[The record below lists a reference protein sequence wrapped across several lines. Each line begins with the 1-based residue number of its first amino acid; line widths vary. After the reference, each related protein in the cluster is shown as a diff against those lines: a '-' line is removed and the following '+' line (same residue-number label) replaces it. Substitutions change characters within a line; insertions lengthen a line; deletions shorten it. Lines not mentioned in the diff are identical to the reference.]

1 MVERLAG
8 PGRRG
13 PSTVRLVREPIQ
25 SDIPKAGLTVV
36 ELAQDVLAR
45 IEQANRYARER
56 KRRFRRR
63 SATVKVGALVLSGTS
78 TIILGWQD
86 LDFWTGLAFSL
97 VALMTVVNAFE
108 PFFAWRS
115 RWVLMEETQYRL
127 YRLRDDLSYYVAGRK
142 PEELDP
148 ATITQFFENYQSIW
162 DQLGDRWMEYRRSV
176 ISG

>member
-1 MVERLAG
+1 V
-8 PGRRG
+8 
-13 PSTVRLVREPIQ
+13 SEPTQ
-25 SDIPKAGLTVV
+25 SDIPKTGLTAV

-45 IEQANRYARER
+45 IEEANRYARER

-63 SATVKVGALVLSGTS
+63 SATVKVGALVLSATS

-115 RWVLMEETQYRL
+115 RWVLMEETQYRF
-127 YRLRDDLSYYVAGRK
+127 YRLHDDLSYYVAGRQ
-142 PEELDP
+142 PEELDLD
-148 ATITQFFENYQSIW
+148 TITRFFDDYQRIW
-162 DQLGDRWMEYRRSV
+162 DQQGDRWLEYRRTAAA
-176 ISG
+176 G

>member
-1 MVERLAG
+1 M
-8 PGRRG
+8 
-13 PSTVRLVREPIQ
+13 
-25 SDIPKAGLTVV
+25 V

-45 IEQANRYARER
+45 IEEANSYARER

-63 SATVKVGALVLSGTS
+63 SATVKVGALVLSATS

-115 RWVLMEETQYRL
+115 RWVLMEETQYRF
-127 YRLRDDLSYYVAGRK
+127 YRLKDDLSYYIAGRG

-148 ATITQFFENYQSIW
+148 DVITKFFDDYQRIW
-162 DQLGDRWMEYRRSV
+162 DQQSDRWMEYRRTA
-176 ISG
+176 ITG